1 MSMDLR
7 LHQKME
13 LGLRLAPQM
22 IQSIELLQLQS
33 MDLEAAIEKELDIN
47 EFLERAETTSDQVVD
62 NSNERDR
69 EAAEEERLE
78 RLDIWD
84 DPETRRRPASQVGE
98 TDGKLEAMLNTA
110 DAAPSLQ
117 QRLLEQY
124 ALLGVD
130 ARFDELAEAII
141 GNVNE
146 DGFLSGPLEE
156 ILQPVSDRFTPEE
169 SERILAYVQSL
180 EPRGIAAR
188 SRAEC
193 LLLQIRNEDPDAE
206 LLRHLVA
213 EHMDQLDRNLVGKIA
228 QAMKLQVTE
237 VERLARGLERYSLH
251 PARGLGGGVNHY
263 IRPDVLVEWNGSGYD
278 VKLSDDWLP
287 ELRLSNAW
295 RLALQS
301 PDTTPEYREYVTKK
315 VEAAR
320 SFIIAV
326 QRRKQTLLDVASA
339 LVRRQRDYF
348 DHGPHYIHPLKMQY
362 VATELSIH
370 VSTVSRASSE
380 KYIQSHRG
388 LIAMKD
394 LFVGAAKS
402 TTGDSSKSRDTVLVK
417 LKEIVAAEDPQQ
429 PLDDDALVL
438 KLQRDHGVVVAR
450 RTVTKYRKSL
460 GIPSSHRRKRHGTV
474 P

>member
-1 MSMDLR
+1 MDLR
-7 LHQKME
+7 LQQKME

-33 MDLEAAIEKELDIN
+33 MDLETAIEAELDVN
-47 EFLERAETTSDQVVD
+47 EFLERTDEAPEEAPD
-62 NSNERDR
+62 NQNERER

-84 DPETRRRPASQVGE
+84 DPETRRRPVAQSGE
-98 TDGKLEAMLNTA
+98 PDGKLEAMLNTA
-110 DAAPSLQ
+110 GSAPGLQ
-117 QRLLEQY
+117 QQLLDQY

-130 ARFDELAEAII
+130 PRFDELAEAII
-141 GNVNE
+141 GNLNE
-146 DGFLSGPLEE
+146 DGFLTGALEE
-156 ILQPVSDRFTPEE
+156 VLQPVSDRFTPEE
-169 SERILAYVQSL
+169 GERVLAYVQSL
-180 EPRGIAAR
+180 EPRGVAAR
-188 SRAEC
+188 TRAEC
-193 LLLQIRNEDPDAE
+193 LLLQIRNEDPDADQI
-206 LLRHLVA
+206 RRLVA

-228 QAMKLQVTE
+228 HAMKLPVTE
-237 VERLARGLERYSLH
+237 IERLARGLERYTLH
-251 PARGLGGGVNHY
+251 PARGIGAGFNHY
-263 IRPDVLVEWNGSGYD
+263 IRPDVLVEWNGCDYE

-301 PDTTPEYREYVTKK
+301 PDTTPEYREYVRRK

-326 QRRKQTLLDVASA
+326 QRRKQTLHDVASA
-339 LVRRQRDYF
+339 LVQRQRDYF
-348 DHGPHYIHPLKMQY
+348 DHGPHYIHPLKMQEL
-362 VATELSIH
+362 ATGLGIH
-370 VSTVSRASSE
+370 VSTVSRACSE

-388 LIAMKD
+388 LIAMKE

-402 TTGDSSKSRDTVLVK
+402 TTGENSKSRDAVLLKV
-417 LKEIVAAEDPQQ
+417 KEIVAAEDAQH
-429 PLDDDALVL
+429 PLDDDDLVN

-460 GIPSSHRRKRHGTV
+460 GIPSSRRRRRHGESA
-474 P
+474 